1 MCIRRGTTISKY
13 NHIDDIKTISK
24 YKSIH
29 KYKTIS
35 KYNKNTK
42 KIIKPR

>member
-13 NHIDDIKTISK
+13 NHTDDIKTISK

-42 KIIKPR
+42 K